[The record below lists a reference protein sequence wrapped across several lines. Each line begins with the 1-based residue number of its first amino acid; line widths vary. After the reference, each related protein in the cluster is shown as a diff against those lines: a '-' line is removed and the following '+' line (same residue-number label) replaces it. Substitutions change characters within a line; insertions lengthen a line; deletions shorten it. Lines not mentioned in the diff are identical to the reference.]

1 MYENIRY
8 EQSRTSIK
16 FLGATVRDFFSSLE
30 LSLGVLFKLIS
41 LKLMGD
47 DVSLKCSDLNL

>member
-1 MYENIRY
+1 MYVYIRY
-8 EQSRTSIK
+8 EQIRTSIK
-16 FLGATVRDFFSSLE
+16 FLGATVRDFFSSFE